1 MKSLVIRY
9 LEGVGHDGSH
19 IETARE
25 LCRNVFEK
33 KDYDY
38 YDVTTFNYNVVLAG
52 RLLKMRGMVED
63 VLIIYNGKYYPITE
77 DGFYDC
83 EDPPL
88 FHEEFVK
95 LMVALTKTRKA
106 LDKSQ
111 KVCIINK
118 SYKGVYV

>member
-9 LEGVGHDGSH
+9 FEDVGHDGSH
-19 IETARE
+19 IETANE
-25 LCRNVFEK
+25 LCRKVFEK

-38 YDVTTFNYNVVLAG
+38 YEVTTFNYNVVLAA
-52 RLLKMRGMVED
+52 RILKMRNIVEN
-63 VLIIYNGKYYPITE
+63 VIFNGKYYPITE

-95 LMVALTKTRKA
+95 LMVSLTRVRKA
-106 LDKSQ
+106 LDKS
-111 KVCIINK
+111 
-118 SYKGVYV
+118 